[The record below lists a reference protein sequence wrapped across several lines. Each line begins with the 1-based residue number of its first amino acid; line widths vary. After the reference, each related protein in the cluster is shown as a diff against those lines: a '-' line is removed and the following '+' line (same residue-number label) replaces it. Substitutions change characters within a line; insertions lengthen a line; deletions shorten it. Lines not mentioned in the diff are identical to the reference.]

1 MVFDASAVTTQRPV
15 AVRDRRRYLVA
26 SGVALWGAQVAVV
39 AVPLTAVT
47 ELSVDA
53 RGTALLAATTA
64 VAFMVLGLPV
74 GAWLDTVRRRPVMIT
89 ADLLR
94 AATLATLPLADWLDA
109 LTFAHLWLVVAVN
122 GIATVFFDLGT
133 QSHLK
138 DLAPADQLVRMNGR
152 LATLTQTALICA
164 PPLAGWAAGILT
176 PTVVLA
182 ATSAGYLWSAIWL
195 SRLQTPEPVHPRSPG
210 RHIASDIRDGVAF
223 VWRQP
228 VLLTVLGSG
237 CLVNFGIAAF
247 IAVLPVYVLADLGWT
262 QAQLGLY
269 LGAGGVG
276 GLVGAMTAERVAR
289 RLGVGRALL
298 VIGLALCPVAALLP
312 MTGSLV
318 PGPVAALA
326 WSLVLYKVGFDSVL
340 MMSFRQAVTPSHLLG
355 RVNGTMRV
363 LFTAAVALGAGCAGI
378 AAGVIGTTGSI
389 VVAALA
395 LGSAW
400 VPVAVSPVSRM
411 VALDGRS
418 EAQPA

>member
-1 MVFDASAVTTQRPV
+1 MTSDAAPVTTETP
-15 AVRDRRRYLVA
+15 APDRDRRRYLIA
-26 SGVALWGAQVAVV
+26 SGVALWGAQLAVV

-53 RGTALLAATTA
+53 RGTALLTATTA

-74 GAWLDTVRRRPVMIT
+74 GAWLDRVRRRPVMIT
-89 ADLLR
+89 ADLVR
-94 AATLATLPLADWLDA
+94 AATLATVPFADWLDA
-109 LTFAHLWLVVAVN
+109 LTFTHLWLVVAVN

-176 PTVVLA
+176 PAVVLA
-182 ATSAGYLWSAIWL
+182 VTSAGYLWSATWL
-195 SRLQTPEPVHPRSPG
+195 SRLRTPEPARARSAER
-210 RHIASDIRDGVAF
+210 RHIASDIRDGVVF

-237 CLVNFGIAAF
+237 CLVNFGIAAVT
-247 IAVLPVYVLADLGWT
+247 AVLPVYALDDLGWSP
-262 QAQLGLY
+262 AQLGLY

-276 GLVGAMTAERVAR
+276 GLAGAMTAERVAR
-289 RLGVGRALL
+289 RLGVGPSLL
-298 VIGLALCPVAALLP
+298 VIGLVLCPVAALLP

-318 PGPVAALA
+318 PGPIAALA

-340 MMSFRQAVTPSHLLG
+340 MMSFRQAVTPSYLLG

-363 LFTAAVALGAGCAGI
+363 LLTGAVALGAGCAGA
-378 AAGVIGTTGSI
+378 AAGVFGTSGSI
-389 VVAALA
+389 IVAAVA
-395 LGSAW
+395 LGLAW

-411 VALDGRS
+411 VALDGQS
-418 EAQPA
+418 